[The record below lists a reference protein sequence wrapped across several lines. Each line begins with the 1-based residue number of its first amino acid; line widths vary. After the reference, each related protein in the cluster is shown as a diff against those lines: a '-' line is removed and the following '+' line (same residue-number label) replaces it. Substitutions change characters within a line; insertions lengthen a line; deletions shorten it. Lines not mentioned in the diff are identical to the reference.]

1 MNIGFIGLGVMGFP
15 MDGHLQ
21 AAGHNVR
28 VYPPHCG
35 AGAAVVEVISQG
47 AAQSRQMEHR
57 YRSMLAHDYQ
67 HGFTVDWIR
76 KDLAMV
82 LAQAETM
89 QLSLPLTRMVDGFYA
104 QVQQMG
110 GGRWDTSSLLARLQR
125 VPDA

>member
-1 MNIGFIGLGVMGFP
+1 M
-15 MDGHLQ
+15 
-21 AAGHNVR
+21 
-28 VYPPHCG
+28 
-35 AGAAVVEVISQG
+35 VEVISQG

-57 YRSMLAHDYQ
+57 YRSMLARDYQ

-82 LAQAETM
+82 LAQAEIM
-89 QLSLPLTRMVDGFYA
+89 RLSLPLTRMVDGFYA
-104 QVQQMG
+104 QMQEMG